1 MDNIKLKNNEFQV
14 IVIGAGHAGCEAA
27 LASARAGVK
36 TLLLTINLDTIAAL
50 PCNPSVGGQGKGQLV
65 REIDALGG
73 EMGIVADETS
83 IQRRR
88 LNTRKG
94 MAVQSNRF
102 QSDKNGYIRRMTQS
116 LMLQPNLKLLQAM
129 ATDLHF
135 ENGEI
140 AGVVTVSG
148 EIFYAPVVVL
158 TTGTFLR
165 GKIHIGEIS
174 FSAGRAGEPAAD
186 ALGSS
191 IERIGLPVM
200 RFKTGTP
207 PRVDI
212 NTVNF
217 EGLEIQVTD
226 PDTAPFSLWSGESEF
241 KPRPCYLTRTNT
253 ETHRIIKDNFSRS
266 ALFSGNIKGTG
277 TRYCPSIEDKISKY
291 PDKESHKVFLEP
303 EGCYSHELYLQ
314 GMSTSL
320 PEEVQEAYVNTIKGL
335 ENARITRP
343 GYAIEYDI
351 VDPGDLYPTLMSK
364 SIKNLFLAGQI
375 NGTSGYEEAAAQGI
389 LAGINAAAVVNGK
402 KPLILD
408 ADSSYLGLM
417 VQEITTS
424 GLKEP
429 YRVFTSRSPFR
440 LNLRMS
446 NAEARLSEIAYSFGV
461 MPENKMAVIRERE
474 AKIENIRQKLVEYT
488 LTPTRL
494 KELYPELANPVPAS
508 RVTLAQLLKRSEVD
522 IHLFKD
528 LIPEINT
535 LDGMASTEVEAQ
547 IKYEGYLAQQQK
559 EFELRESMEK
569 IVLDDSFFNE
579 LPPALT
585 YEAKMKI
592 LAVRPHTIGD
602 LAHIPGV
609 RASDVAV
616 TAMTVRKRM
625 KNDKNQ

>member
-1 MDNIKLKNNEFQV
+1 MYDIKKNEFQV
-14 IVIGAGHAGCEAA
+14 IVVGAGHAGCEAA
-27 LASARAGVK
+27 LATARAGVK

-94 MAVQSNRF
+94 IAVQSNRF

-129 ATDLHF
+129 ATDLYF
-135 ENGEI
+135 DNGNI

-148 EIFYAPVVVL
+148 EIFYAPVVIL

-174 FSAGRAGEPAAD
+174 YSAGRAGEPAAD

-191 IERIGLPVM
+191 IEKLGLPVK

-207 PRVDI
+207 PRVDV

-217 EGLEIQVTD
+217 EGLEEQVTD

-241 KPRPCYLTRTNT
+241 ESRPCYLTRTNP
-253 ETHRIIKDNFSRS
+253 ETHRIIRENFGRS

-291 PDKESHKVFLEP
+291 PDKDSHKVFLEP
-303 EGCYSHELYLQ
+303 EGYYSHEIYLQ

-320 PEEVQEAYVNTIKGL
+320 PEEVQEAYVNSIKGL

-351 VDPGDLYPTLMSK
+351 VDPGDLYPTLMSR

-375 NGTSGYEEAAAQGI
+375 NGTSGYEEAGAQGI
-389 LAGINAAAVVNGK
+389 LAGINAAAVIKGN

-417 VQEITTS
+417 VQEITMTS
-424 GLKEP
+424 LKEP

-446 NAEARLSEIAYSFGV
+446 NAEQRLSEIAYSYDV
-461 MPENKMAVIRERE
+461 MPENKMTVIRERNS
-474 AKIENIRQKLVEYT
+474 KIEFVKQRLQEYT
-488 LTPTRL
+488 LTPTKL
-494 KELYPELANPVPAS
+494 QDTFPELANPLPAS
-508 RVTLAQLLKRSEVD
+508 SVTLAQLLKRSEVSID
-522 IHLFKD
+522 RFKD
-528 LIPEINT
+528 VITEIT
-535 LDGMASTEVEAQ
+535 SLDSMAKTEVEAQ

-569 IVLDDSFFNE
+569 IVLDDSFFND

-585 YEAKMKI
+585 YEAKVKI
-592 LAVRPHTIGD
+592 LAARPHTIGD

-616 TAMTVRKRM
+616 TAMTIRKRM
-625 KNDKNQ
+625 RNDQNK

>member
-1 MDNIKLKNNEFQV
+1 MQNRKNNEFQI
-14 IVIGAGHAGCEAA
+14 IVVGAGHAGCEAA

-36 TLLLTINLDTIAAL
+36 TLLTTINLDTIAAL

-102 QSDKNGYIRRMTQS
+102 QSDKAAYVIRMTQS
-116 LMLQPNLKLLQAM
+116 LMLQPNLKLIQAM
-129 ATDLHF
+129 VTDLHF
-135 ENGEI
+135 ENGNL
-140 AGVVTVSG
+140 AGVITVSG
-148 EIFYAPVVVL
+148 DIFYAPIVVL

-165 GKIHIGEIS
+165 GKMHIGEVS

-186 ALGSS
+186 ALGVA
-191 IERIGLPVM
+191 IEKLGLPVM

-207 PRVDI
+207 PRVDV
-212 NTVNF
+212 NTIDF
-217 EGLEIQVTD
+217 DGLEKQVTD
-226 PDTAPFSLWSGESEF
+226 PNTAPFSLWSNKSEF
-241 KPRPCYLTRTNT
+241 ESRDCFLTRTNR
-253 ETHRIIKDNFSRS
+253 ETHRVIRENFGRS
-266 ALFSGNIKGTG
+266 ALFSGSIKGTG
-277 TRYCPSIEDKISKY
+277 TRYCPSIEDKLSKY
-291 PDKESHKVFLEP
+291 PEKENHKVFLEP
-303 EGCYSHELYLQ
+303 EGFHSHEIYLQ
-314 GMSTSL
+314 GLSTSL
-320 PEEVQEAYVNTIKGL
+320 PEEIQEIYVNTIQGL
-335 ENARITRP
+335 EKARITRP

-389 LAGINAAAVVNGK
+389 LAGINAASAAKGQQG
-402 KPLILD
+402 LILD
-408 ADSSYLGLM
+408 PDNSYLGLM

-446 NAEARLSEIAYSFGV
+446 NAESRLSEIAYTFGV
-461 MPENKMAVIRERE
+461 MPEHKINFIRARNQRMESAGSQLRNY
-474 AKIENIRQKLVEYT
+474 K

-494 KELYPELANPVPAS
+494 KSLYPELAEHLPAS
-508 RVTLAQLLKRSEVD
+508 SVTLSQLLKRSEVD
-522 IHLFKD
+522 IYRFKD
-528 LIPEINT
+528 LVPEIDS
-535 LDGMASTEVEAQ
+535 LDKMAAIEVEAG
-547 IKYEGYLAQQQK
+547 IKYEGYLFQQQK

-569 IVLDDSFFNE
+569 IVLDESFFDD
-579 LPPALT
+579 LPTALT

-592 LAVRPHTIGD
+592 LALKPRTIGD
-602 LAHIPGV
+602 LANIPGV

-616 TAMTVRKRM
+616 TAMTIRKRIR
-625 KNDKNQ
+625 NDKNQ

>member
-1 MDNIKLKNNEFQV
+1 MCNKKNNEFEV
-14 IVIGAGHAGCEAA
+14 IVVGAGHAGCEAA
-27 LASARAGVK
+27 LASARAGVE

-102 QSDKNGYIRRMTQS
+102 QSDKDGYVRRMTQS
-116 LMLQPNLKLLQAM
+116 LMLQPHLKLLQAM

-135 ENGEI
+135 ENGNI

-148 EIFYAPVVVL
+148 EIFYAPVVIL

-191 IERIGLPVM
+191 IEKIGLPVM

-207 PRVDI
+207 PRVDA
-212 NTVNF
+212 NTINF

-226 PDTAPFSLWSGESEF
+226 PDTAPFSLWSKDSEF
-241 KPRPCYLTRTNT
+241 EPKPCYLTRTNK
-253 ETHRIIKDNFSRS
+253 ETHRIIRENFGRS
-266 ALFSGNIKGTG
+266 ALFSGTIKGTG
-277 TRYCPSIEDKISKY
+277 TRYCPSIEDKLSKY
-291 PDKESHKVFLEP
+291 PDKDSHKVFLEP
-303 EGCYSHELYLQ
+303 EGYYSHEIYLQ

-320 PEEVQEAYVNTIKGL
+320 PEEVQEAYVNTLPGL

-351 VDPGDLYPTLMSK
+351 VNPGDLYPTLMSK

-389 LAGINAAAVVNGK
+389 LAGINAAAAVKGK

-417 VQEITTS
+417 VQEITTT

-446 NAEARLSEIAYSFGV
+446 NAEDRLSEIGYSFGV
-461 MPENKMAVIRERE
+461 VPESKMNIIRSRADKMNAVQQRI
-474 AKIENIRQKLVEYT
+474 IEYT

-494 KELYPELANPVPAS
+494 KELYPELADPMPQA
-508 RVTLAQLLKRSEVD
+508 RVTLAQLLKRAEVD
-522 IHLFKD
+522 IHKFVN
-528 LIPEINT
+528 LIPEIAE
-535 LDGMASTEVEAQ
+535 LDMMAAVEVEAR

-559 EFELRESMEK
+559 EFELRESMER
-569 IVLDDSFFNE
+569 IELNDSFFEE

-592 LAVRPHTIGD
+592 LAVRPRTIGD

-625 KNDKNQ
+625 RNDKNQ

>member
-1 MDNIKLKNNEFQV
+1 MYDIKKNEFQV
-14 IVIGAGHAGCEAA
+14 IVVGAGHAGCEAA
-27 LASARAGVK
+27 LATARAGVK

-94 MAVQSNRF
+94 IAVQSNRF

-129 ATDLHF
+129 ATDLYF
-135 ENGEI
+135 DNGNI

-148 EIFYAPVVVL
+148 EVFYAPIVIL

-191 IERIGLPVM
+191 IEKLGLPVM

-207 PRVDI
+207 PRVDV

-217 EGLEIQVTD
+217 EGLEEQVTD

-241 KPRPCYLTRTNT
+241 ETRSCYLTRTNP
-253 ETHRIIKDNFSRS
+253 ETHRIIRENFGRS
-266 ALFSGNIKGTG
+266 ALFSGSIKGIG
-277 TRYCPSIEDKISKY
+277 TRYCPSIEDKLSKY
-291 PDKESHKVFLEP
+291 PDKDSHKVFLEP
-303 EGCYSHELYLQ
+303 EGYYSHEIYLQ

-389 LAGINAAAVVNGK
+389 LAGINAAAVIKGK

-417 VQEITTS
+417 VQEITMTS
-424 GLKEP
+424 LKEP

-446 NAEARLSEIAYSFGV
+446 NAEQRLSEIAYSFDV
-461 MPENKMAVIRERE
+461 MPENKILAIRERNSR
-474 AKIENIRQKLVEYT
+474 IEFVKQKLLEYS
-488 LTPTRL
+488 LTPTKL
-494 KELYPELANPVPAS
+494 QSLFPELANPLPAS
-508 RVTLAQLLKRSEVD
+508 SVTLAQLLKRSEVN
-522 IHLFKD
+522 IHIFKD
-528 LIPEINT
+528 LIPEINS
-535 LDGMASTEVEAQ
+535 LDGMAATEVEAQ

-569 IVLDDSFFNE
+569 IVLDDTFFND
-579 LPPALT
+579 LPTALT
-585 YEAKMKI
+585 YEARVKI
-592 LAVRPHTIGD
+592 LAVKPHTIGD
-602 LAHIPGV
+602 LAKIPGV

-625 KNDKNQ
+625 RNDKN

>member
-1 MDNIKLKNNEFQV
+1 MYDIKNNEFQV
-14 IVIGAGHAGCEAA
+14 IVVGAGHAGCEAA
-27 LASARAGVK
+27 LATARAGVK

-94 MAVQSNRF
+94 IAVQSNRF

-129 ATDLHF
+129 ATDLYF
-135 ENGEI
+135 DNGNI

-148 EIFYAPVVVL
+148 EVFYAPVVIL

-165 GKIHIGEIS
+165 GKIHIGDIC

-191 IERIGLPVM
+191 IEKLGLPVK

-207 PRVDI
+207 PRVDV

-217 EGLEIQVTD
+217 EGLEEQVTD
-226 PDTAPFSLWSGESEF
+226 PDTAPFSLWSGDSEF
-241 KPRPCYLTRTNT
+241 ETRPCYLTRTNP
-253 ETHRIIKDNFSRS
+253 ETHRIIRENFGRS

-291 PDKESHKVFLEP
+291 PDKDSHKVFLEP
-303 EGCYSHELYLQ
+303 EGYYSHEIYLQ

-320 PEEVQEAYVNTIKGL
+320 PEDVQEAYVNSIKGL

-351 VDPGDLYPTLMSK
+351 VDPGDLYPTLMSR

-389 LAGINAAAVVNGK
+389 LAGINAAALIKGK

-417 VQEITTS
+417 VQEITMTS
-424 GLKEP
+424 LKEP

-446 NAEARLSEIAYSFGV
+446 NAEQRLSEIAYSFDV
-461 MPENKMAVIRERE
+461 MPENKIQAIRERNS
-474 AKIENIRQKLVEYT
+474 KIEFVKQRLTEYS

-494 KELYPELANPVPAS
+494 QSLFPELANPLPAS
-508 RVTLAQLLKRSEVD
+508 SVTLAQLLKRSEVNVH
-522 IHLFKD
+522 IFKD
-528 LIPEINT
+528 LIPEISN
-535 LDGMASTEVEAQ
+535 LDGMAATEVEAE

-569 IVLDDSFFNE
+569 IVLDDSFFND
-579 LPPALT
+579 LPTALT
-585 YEAKMKI
+585 YEARVKI

-616 TAMTVRKRM
+616 TAMTIRKRM
-625 KNDKNQ
+625 RNDKNQ

>member
-1 MDNIKLKNNEFQV
+1 MIDKKNNEFQV

-27 LASARAGVK
+27 LATARAGVK

-102 QSDKNGYIRRMTQS
+102 QSDKMGYIRRMTQS

-129 ATDLHF
+129 AIDLYF
-135 ENGEI
+135 DNGNI

-148 EIFYAPVVVL
+148 EIFYAPVVIL

-165 GKIHIGEIS
+165 GKIHIGDIS

-186 ALGSS
+186 ALGNS
-191 IERIGLPVM
+191 IEKIGLPVM

-207 PRVDI
+207 PRVDAS
-212 NTVNF
+212 TVNF
-217 EGLEIQVTD
+217 DGLEIQLSD
-226 PDTAPFSLWSGESEF
+226 EDTAPFSLWSGDSEF
-241 KPRPCYLTRTNT
+241 ETKPCYLTKTNP
-253 ETHRIIKDNFSRS
+253 ETHRIIRENFSRS

-277 TRYCPSIEDKISKY
+277 TRYCPSIEDKLSKY
-291 PDKESHKVFLEP
+291 PDKDSHKVFLEP
-303 EGCYSHELYLQ
+303 EGYYSHEIYLQ

-320 PEEVQEAYVNTIKGL
+320 PEDVQEAYVNTIKGL
-335 ENARITRP
+335 EMARITRP

-389 LAGINAAAVVNGK
+389 LAGINAAAVINGK

-446 NAEARLSEIAYSFGV
+446 NAEERLSEIAYNYDV
-461 MPENKMAVIRERE
+461 MPENKISLIRERF
-474 AKIENIRQKLVEYT
+474 ALMDRVKTSLENYT
-488 LTPTRL
+488 LTPSRL
-494 KELYPELANPVPAS
+494 QALFPELANPVPAS
-508 RVTLAQLLKRSEVD
+508 SVTLAQLLKRAEVD
-522 IHLFKD
+522 INKFAD
-528 LIPEINT
+528 LIPEINQ
-535 LDGMASTEVEAQ
+535 LDTMAATEVEAQ
-547 IKYEGYLAQQQK
+547 IKYEGYLIQQKK

-569 IVLDDSFFNE
+569 IALDEAFFND
-579 LPPALT
+579 LPTALT

-592 LAVRPHTIGD
+592 LAVKPNTIGD

-616 TAMTVRKRM
+616 VAMTIRKRL
-625 KNDKNQ
+625 KNGKNQ

>member
-1 MDNIKLKNNEFQV
+1 MLDIKKNEFQV
-14 IVIGAGHAGCEAA
+14 IVVGAGHAGCEAA
-27 LASARAGVK
+27 LATARAGIK

-94 MAVQSNRF
+94 IAVQSNRF

-129 ATDLHF
+129 ATDLYF
-135 ENGEI
+135 DKGNI

-148 EIFYAPVVVL
+148 EIFYAPVVIL

-174 FSAGRAGEPAAD
+174 YSAGRAGEPAAD

-191 IERIGLPVM
+191 IEKIGLPVM

-207 PRVDI
+207 PRVDAD
-212 NTVNF
+212 TVNF
-217 EGLEIQVTD
+217 EGLEKQVSD

-241 KPRPCYLTRTNT
+241 EPRPCYLTRTNP
-253 ETHRIIKDNFSRS
+253 ETHRIIRENFGRS

-277 TRYCPSIEDKISKY
+277 TRYCPSIEDKLSKY
-291 PDKESHKVFLEP
+291 PDKDSHKVFLEP
-303 EGCYSHELYLQ
+303 EGCYSHEIYLQ

-389 LAGINAAAVVNGK
+389 LAGINAAAVIKGK

-417 VQEITTS
+417 VQEITLS

-446 NAEARLSEIAYSFGV
+446 NAEQRLSEIAYSFDV
-461 MPENKMAVIRERE
+461 MPENKILSIRERN
-474 AKIENIRQKLVEYT
+474 AKIESVKQSLINYT
-488 LTPTRL
+488 LNPSKIQSL
-494 KELYPELANPVPAS
+494 FPELANPVPAS
-508 RVTLAQLLKRSEVD
+508 SLSLAQLLKRSEVN
-522 IHLFKD
+522 IYKFKE
-528 LIPEINT
+528 LIPEINS
-535 LDGMASTEVEAQ
+535 LDSMAATEIEAQ

-569 IVLDDSFFNE
+569 IELDDSFFND
-579 LPPALT
+579 LPTALT
-585 YEAKMKI
+585 YEARVKI
-592 LAVRPHTIGD
+592 LAVRPRTIGD

-616 TAMTVRKRM
+616 TAMTIRKRM
-625 KNDKNQ
+625 RNDQNQ

>member
-1 MDNIKLKNNEFQV
+1 MYDIKNNEFQV
-14 IVIGAGHAGCEAA
+14 IVVGAGHAGCEAA
-27 LASARAGVK
+27 LATARAGVK

-94 MAVQSNRF
+94 IAVQSNRF

-129 ATDLHF
+129 ATDLYF
-135 ENGEI
+135 DNGNI

-148 EIFYAPVVVL
+148 EVFYAPVVIL

-165 GKIHIGEIS
+165 GKIHIGDIC

-191 IERIGLPVM
+191 IEKLGLPVK

-207 PRVDI
+207 PRVDV

-217 EGLEIQVTD
+217 EGLEEQVTD
-226 PDTAPFSLWSGESEF
+226 PDTAPFSLWSGDSEF
-241 KPRPCYLTRTNT
+241 ETRPCYLTRTNP
-253 ETHRIIKDNFSRS
+253 ETHRIIRENFGRS

-291 PDKESHKVFLEP
+291 PDKDSHKVFLEP
-303 EGCYSHELYLQ
+303 EGYYSHEIYLQ

-320 PEEVQEAYVNTIKGL
+320 PEDVQEAYVNSIKGL

-351 VDPGDLYPTLMSK
+351 VDPGDLYPTLMSR

-389 LAGINAAAVVNGK
+389 LAGINAAALIKGK

-417 VQEITTS
+417 VQEITMTS
-424 GLKEP
+424 LREP

-446 NAEARLSEIAYSFGV
+446 NAEQRLSEIAYSFDV
-461 MPENKMAVIRERE
+461 MPENKIQAIRERNS
-474 AKIENIRQKLVEYT
+474 KIEFVRQRLTEYS

-494 KELYPELANPVPAS
+494 QSLFPELANPLPAS
-508 RVTLAQLLKRSEVD
+508 SVTLAQLLKRSEVNVH
-522 IHLFKD
+522 IFKD
-528 LIPEINT
+528 LIPEISN
-535 LDGMASTEVEAQ
+535 LDGMAATEVEAE

-569 IVLDDSFFNE
+569 IVLDDSFFND
-579 LPPALT
+579 LPTALT
-585 YEAKMKI
+585 YEARVKI

-616 TAMTVRKRM
+616 TAMTIRKRM
-625 KNDKNQ
+625 RNDKNQ